1 MYSDHSWVRDDI
13 YPVISEEEN
22 LNQQIVLKENELKIL
37 TDNIAKLKIKL
48 SEEKIPSMMDVY
60 NTIFGNGDSYF
71 LDDDSKINAIYK
83 GECVAYKDDWNLQI
97 SKQRAE
103 STLLNIQW

>member
-48 SEEKIPSMMDVY
+48 SEEKIPSMTQNVFSPAWNDDEIIY
-60 NTIFGNGDSYF
+60 NICEEFY
-71 LDDDSKINAIYK
+71 NATN
-83 GECVAYKDDWNLQI
+83 C
-97 SKQRAE
+97 S
-103 STLLNIQW
+103 